1 MSPPIY
7 STTLDIKFTN
17 FLKKIVDKSR
27 IDSSSRGS
35 YLAGNINEQI
45 NLNLDKSEEIEFTNE
60 FYKYILLALEEFKQY
75 PTGTDIKCSM
85 GIPWINVQRAG
96 EFNPLHNHAGE
107 LSVVAYI
114 DIPECIALE
123 NVQPGIET
131 NMPSYGKIDF
141 SYTQENNLTTKY
153 SHQPKTGELL
163 IFPAWL
169 LHTVY
174 PFKSNVERISISF
187 NVFDIEKFNAAMM

>member
-1 MSPPIY
+1 MYSSLPIY
-7 STTLDIKFTN
+7 FTTLDDKFII
-17 FLKKIVDKSR
+17 FLKSLVDKSR
-27 IDSSSRGS
+27 EQASSRGA

-45 NLNLDKSEEIEFTNE
+45 NLNLDKQSELEFTNE
-60 FYKYILLALEEFKQY
+60 FYKYILLALDEFKQY
-75 PTGTDIKCSM
+75 PTGTNIKCSM
-85 GIPWINVQRAG
+85 GIPWINFQKAG
-96 EFNPLHNHAGE
+96 EFNPLHNHAGD
-107 LSVVAYI
+107 LSVVVYV

-123 NVQPGIET
+123 NTQPSIET

-141 SYTQENNLTTKY
+141 SYTREDTHTTTKY

-187 NVFDIEKFNAAMM
+187 NVFDIETI